1 MKQTAIMN
9 NQGTAEKTAPSRDFC
24 LRLMARYGMLPNI
37 RAHSLLV
44 ADIAELIS
52 SSLIRAGF
60 DLSQELVA
68 AGALL
73 HDIGKTAC
81 LHNGRDHAREGH
93 DICLANGLPAGL
105 AAIVAEHVVLRDHSP
120 EGAFTEKEIV
130 YYADKRVNHDQVV
143 DLDDRLV
150 YILGRYGRDN
160 PQLRQAIDWN
170 FQRCLAL
177 EQKIFSHLPFRPEE
191 LAAQVALFA
200 AQKLAQIKQA
210 NISLAI
216 DSTSC

>member
-1 MKQTAIMN
+1 MKQTAIMDSHP
-9 NQGTAEKTAPSRDFC
+9 TAGKTAPSRDFC
-24 LRLMARYGMLPNI
+24 LQLMARYGMLPNI

-44 ADIAELIS
+44 ADIAELITS
-52 SSLIRAGF
+52 RLIQTGF
-60 DLSQELVA
+60 DLTPELVV

-93 DICLANGLPAGL
+93 DICLANDLPVAL
-105 AAIVAEHVVLRDHSP
+105 ATIVAEHVVLRDHSP
-120 EGAFTEKEIV
+120 EGTFTEKEIV

-143 DLDDRLV
+143 DLGDRLA
-150 YILGRYGRDN
+150 YILGRYGRNN
-160 PQLRQAIDWN
+160 PQLLEAIDRN
-170 FQRCLAL
+170 FQLCLAL
-177 EQKIFSHLPFRPEE
+177 EKKIFSHLPFQPEE
-191 LAAQVALFA
+191 LAAQVTLFA
-200 AQKLAQIKQA
+200 AQKTTRTKPT